1 MNSCEWRQQAG
12 RCVGI
17 RANHRRA
24 LDRLEANFTG
34 DLSFNRAPVFRF
46 TSEAQILVAALAAGP
61 RTRVHS
67 LGAPCDTIELGH
79 VAPAQGWLSR

>member
-1 MNSCEWRQQAG
+1 
-12 RCVGI
+12 
-17 RANHRRA
+17 
-24 LDRLEANFTG
+24 
-34 DLSFNRAPVFRF
+34 
-46 TSEAQILVAALAAGP
+46 VAALAAGP